1 MKIKKILSTAMALT
15 MVMPYMSTNLRT
27 SDIPSAFAESE
38 TEAPTSGTCGAQG
51 DNLTWTLDSE
61 GTLTISGKVE
71 MLSWEGSYDTPW
83 YSYNEKIVNVI
94 IEDGVTTI
102 GDYAFNSLYNLT
114 SVTIPDSVTSFGVVV
129 FENSLWFENKIIE
142 NPLLIINGILIDG
155 SRCEGDVIIP
165 DNVTAIVDE
174 AFAFNEILYSITMP
188 DSVVSIGDRAFAN
201 CKSLSSTTIP
211 DSVISIGDE
220 AFWGCDRLSSI
231 TIPDSVTTI
240 GDGAFMS
247 CGELSSVTISK
258 NITSISRRLFENC
271 KSLTS
276 ITFSEIIPDF
286 GKDVFEG
293 TPWLEA
299 KRTENPFVIVNGM
312 LIDGKNN
319 EGDIIIPD
327 SVTDIGG
334 GAFYDCRGLTSV
346 TIPDSV
352 TTIGKAAFYDCRGL
366 TSVTIPDS
374 VTTIGEEAFL
384 FCKFTSITI
393 PDSVTSIGE
402 GAFRASELTTVTI
415 PDSVTS
421 IGIYTFA
428 ACDSLTSINV
438 DPENKYYASED
449 GLLCNK
455 DKTLLIQFPIGKNK
469 EEYTI
474 PDCITTIED
483 YAFQGCDLTTVII
496 PDSVTSIG
504 EYAFKYCS
512 QLTKVKIP
520 ESVTT
525 IESHAFYSCN
535 NLTTITIPYSVT
547 DLGQGA
553 FFECTKLTSITIEN
567 PECKIHGWDSTIYK
581 KATIYGY
588 EGSTAQAYAE
598 EYHMKFVAL
607 DATTTA
613 GDANN
618 DGTVLLNDAVL
629 ILQHLGNPDAYPLSD
644 QAKANADVSNPGDGI
659 TNKDALA
666 IQRYI
671 LKVISNL
678 PDYS

>member
-1 MKIKKILSTAMALT
+1 MSVVKI
-15 MVMPYMSTNLRT
+15 
-27 SDIPSAFAESE
+27 
-38 TEAPTSGTCGAQG
+38 
-51 DNLTWTLDSE
+51 
-61 GTLTISGKVE
+61 
-71 MLSWEGSYDTPW
+71 
-83 YSYNEKIVNVI
+83 I
-94 IEDGVTTI
+94 IEDGVTSI
-102 GDYAFNSLYNLT
+102 GDYAFRCCDNLT
-114 SVTIPDSVTSFGVVV
+114 
-129 FENSLWFENKIIE
+129 
-142 NPLLIINGILIDG
+142 
-155 SRCEGDVIIP
+155 
-165 DNVTAIVDE
+165 
-174 AFAFNEILYSITMP
+174 
-188 DSVVSIGDRAFAN
+188 
-201 CKSLSSTTIP
+201 
-211 DSVISIGDE
+211 
-220 AFWGCDRLSSI
+220 SI
-231 TIPDSVTTI
+231 TIPDSVTSI
-240 GDGAFMS
+240 GEGAFS
-247 CGELSSVTISK
+247 TCASLTSVTILSNAISIKRNAFYDCPCLTSVTISGMITDIENDAFK
-258 NITSISRRLFENC
+258 N
-271 KSLTS
+271 
-276 ITFSEIIPDF
+276 
-286 GKDVFEG
+286 

-421 IGIYTFA
+421 IGICTFA

-535 NLTTITIPYSVT
+535 NLTTITIPYCVT

-618 DGTVLLNDAVL
+618 DGKVLLNDAVL
-629 ILQHLGNPDAYPLSD
+629 ILQYLGNPDAYPLSD
-644 QAKANADVSNPGDGI
+644 QAKANADVCNPGDGI

-671 LKVISNL
+671 LKVIPSL
-678 PDYS
+678 PEYS